1 MWQEVLEIYHLE
13 FQTKRG
19 KIPQNVCKLIK
30 LIVFLKIELSARI
43 TVSDINSDM
52 LNVGK
57 KRAAQRGSLND
68 LDFAIVNAEDLS

>member
-1 MWQEVLEIYHLE
+1 M
-13 FQTKRG
+13 
-19 KIPQNVCKLIK
+19 
-30 LIVFLKIELSARI
+30 KIELSARI
-43 TVSDINSDM
+43 TVSDINPDM

>member
-1 MWQEVLEIYHLE
+1 
-13 FQTKRG
+13 
-19 KIPQNVCKLIK
+19 
-30 LIVFLKIELSARI
+30 LKIELSARI